1 MHDADKPTM
10 VRVEMTA
17 ETMQKLAELLPAVA
31 LWAGEEGGEAAT
43 GPGDV
48 IGLAIGL
55 MHAQVFESARAMLAE
70 REGADSLH

>member
-1 MHDADKPTM
+1 MSDQPTT

-17 ETMQKLAELLPAVA
+17 ETMQKLAELLPAVS
-31 LWAGEEGGEAAT
+31 LWAEAEGGEAAT

-55 MHAQVFESARAMLAE
+55 MHAQVFQGARDMLAE
-70 REGADSLH
+70 HEAGGVIH